1 MYFLWAILGVLGL
14 SALVDSGSGDGD
26 SGGTDTEGDTDVT
39 ADDEPDV
46 TPTDGPSP
54 DASTTVD
61 DIDVTSLVYDPAES
75 EGLEDGPFLDGS
87 VVILN
92 DEIVSPSGE
101 TEDGTPIYDL
111 SSFDAETD
119 RVAILEPVS
128 DFVDISETTFDV
140 AQMDDGSLMV
150 SGVIL
155 QGIEELP
162 RGVLEVH
169 LVEEDFIVEGDTEF
183 TLDESEIAAS
193 FEVVSARIG
202 GEGDDVY
209 RPGAGIEL
217 YALNDLEGATR
228 LNIQG
233 DTAVRVETGEEDD
246 VVDLSADTH
255 GGVAGLSQF
264 DGADPEASFGFIS
277 TESTPGNTISEH
289 DYSTVQTNGGDDSIT
304 MGARETVVYAGE
316 GNDTITASTNNS
328 SYIEAGEGDDLVDLS
343 ALEATGLSMVQGGA
357 GNDTFVGGA
366 GADTYFGG
374 SHADS
379 AGGDDVA
386 GGAGDDS
393 LFGSTGADVID
404 GGEGNDTIGGTRD
417 YVEYPPAAGSGFPS
431 VDATDYADQAAD
443 TLIGG
448 AGDDLLLG
456 GAADVMTGGTGTDSF
471 GVYWEPNDDGANA
484 HTVITDFEAG
494 TETLQVTVHVDDF
507 AGLPTSPEVEIAL
520 DLVEVDGNTQVM
532 LQGALLVEMQGVTGV
547 SADDVTGNVFVP
559 YDRL

>member
-1 MYFLWAILGVLGL
+1 MYFLLAILGVLGL
-14 SALVDSGSGDGD
+14 SALVDNGSGDGD
-26 SGGTDTEGDTDVT
+26 SGGTDTEGDADVT
-39 ADDEPDV
+39 TDDEPDV

-75 EGLEDGPFLDGS
+75 EGLEDGPFLEGS

-128 DFVDISETTFDV
+128 DFVDVSETTFDV

-183 TLDESEIAAS
+183 TLDENEIAAS

-202 GEGDDVY
+202 EAGDDVY

-217 YALNDLEGATR
+217 YALSDLEGATR

-255 GGVAGLSQF
+255 GGVAGLSRF

-289 DYSTVQTNGGDDSIT
+289 DYSTVQTNGGEDSIT
-304 MGARETVVYAGE
+304 MGGRETVVYAGE

-328 SYIEAGEGDDLVDLS
+328 CYIEAGDGHDLIDLS
-343 ALEATGLSMVQGGA
+343 ALEATGLSMVQGGL
-357 GNDTFVGGA
+357 GNDTFIGGA
-366 GADTYFGG
+366 GSDTYFGG
-374 SHADS
+374 NHSGNT
-379 AGGDDVA
+379 GGDDIS

-393 LFGSTGADVID
+393 LFGSTGFDVID
-404 GGEGNDTIGGTRD
+404 GGDGNDTIGGMRD
-417 YVEYPPAAGSGFPS
+417 YVEYPPTAGSGFPS
-431 VDATDYADQAAD
+431 IDATDYADEASD
-443 TLIGG
+443 TLNGG
-448 AGDDLLLG
+448 QGDDLLLG
-456 GAADVMTGGTGTDSF
+456 DALDVMTGGAGSDTF
-471 GVYWEPNDDGANA
+471 AVYWEANDDGANDR
-484 HTVITDFEAG
+484 TFITDFEPG
-494 TETLQVTVHVDDF
+494 VDVLHVTVHVDDF
-507 AGLPTSPEVEIAL
+507 GLPDDPDQEITL
-520 DLVEVDGNTQVM
+520 GVFEFEGNTLVM
-532 LQGALLVEMQGVTGV
+532 FQDEVVAEIQGIVGV

-559 YDRL
+559 YNRL